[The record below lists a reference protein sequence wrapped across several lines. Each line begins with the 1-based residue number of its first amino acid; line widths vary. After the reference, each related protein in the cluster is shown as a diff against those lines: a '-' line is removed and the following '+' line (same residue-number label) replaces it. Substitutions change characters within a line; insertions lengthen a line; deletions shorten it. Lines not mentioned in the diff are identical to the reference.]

1 MKKVWQ
7 LLIFLG
13 IIIIALLIYYFATRE
28 NEKEPVIAKVEEGI
42 FEMMVSSMGELEAL
56 VSKDINIPD
65 MMMTLPW
72 HLRIYGL
79 PISDIVKE
87 GTIVKKGDY
96 VASLNPMNI
105 EEQLKNKNEQLITL
119 EALFENAKID
129 SSLVL
134 AEARD
139 GIRRAKDNVTDK
151 EIKLE
156 LSVYESQAVQRQA
169 QISLEVSQ
177 RNYEQAQRNYIS
189 LKRKHEIQVDRA
201 KEKLDQQYEDIATL
215 EKLKK
220 EIIINAPGDGLVVY
234 QRNYSGE
241 KIKAGDF
248 VSRWEPFIAML
259 PDLSTLQSV
268 THIKEIDIA
277 KIETG
282 LPVRIKIDAFPEK
295 DFNGKI
301 TRVANVGQ
309 ELSGQFLTGFKVE
322 IKVDPAGETLLPG
335 MTSTNNIIVQS
346 IKEALI
352 LPRQAIFTFEDIF
365 YVFKKDGLSTVK
377 QQVIVAG
384 ENDTHVRITG
394 GLQRGDRVLTTPPK
408 NADEISLVVVSN

>member
-1 MKKVWQ
+1 
-7 LLIFLG
+7 
-13 IIIIALLIYYFATRE
+13 
-28 NEKEPVIAKVEEGI
+28 
-42 FEMMVSSMGELEAL
+42 
-56 VSKDINIPD
+56 
-65 MMMTLPW
+65 
-72 HLRIYGL
+72 
-79 PISDIVKE
+79 
-87 GTIVKKGDY
+87 
-96 VASLNPMNI
+96 MNI
-105 EEQLKNKNEQLITL
+105 EEQLKNRTEQLITL

-189 LKRKHEIQVDRA
+189 LKRKHEIQVERA
-201 KEKLDQQYEDIATL
+201 KEKLDQQYDDIATL

-220 EIIINAPGDGLVVY
+220 EIVIHAPGDGLVVY

-241 KIKAGDF
+241 KIKTGDF
-248 VSRWEPFIAML
+248 ISRWEPFIAML

-268 THIKEIDIA
+268 TYIKEIDIA

-282 LPVRIKIDAFPEK
+282 LSVRIKIDAFPEK
-295 DFNGKI
+295 DFNGVI

-346 IKEALI
+346 IKDALV
-352 LPRQAIFTFEDIF
+352 LPRQAIFTFDNISF
-365 YVFKKDGLSTVK
+365 VYKKDGLSIVK
-377 QQVIVAG
+377 QQVIVGG
-384 ENDTHVRITG
+384 ENDTHVLIKE
-394 GLQRGDRVLTTPPK
+394 GLNKGDRVLTNQPK
-408 NADEISLVVVSN
+408 NADEMKLMMVND